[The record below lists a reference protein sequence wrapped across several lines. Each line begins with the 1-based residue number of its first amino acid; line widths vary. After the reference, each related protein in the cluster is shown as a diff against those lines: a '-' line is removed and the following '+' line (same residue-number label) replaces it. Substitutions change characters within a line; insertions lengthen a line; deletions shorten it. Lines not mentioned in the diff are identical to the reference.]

1 MDLEEN
7 MFLFATLSYLHLTE
21 IRPVYALNFVT
32 VRKTNVH
39 NWPTIRTHIQ
49 CYHRRRSGWNSAG
62 TCPPRSP
69 VIYAHECYEAL
80 YITEKSW
87 T

>member
-21 IRPVYALNFVT
+21 IRPVYALNCVT
-32 VRKTNVH
+32 MRKTNIH

-49 CYHRRRSGWNSAG
+49 CATIGVDLAG
-62 TCPPRSP
+62 ILGELVPRVPSRDLRP
-69 VIYAHECYEAL
+69 
-80 YITEKSW
+80 
-87 T
+87 